1 MKTFYVEIDTNDGDY
16 VGEHNHDYVGHL
28 VTISNEEFER
38 FKSLIEKIKNFK
50 PYESCYDGYNYKWYH
65 NFPYGRGCCDWL
77 EEKSVCELYDIDEKT
92 LNDFIHTFKLYGGE
106 DDFHTITTIQ
116 EVTLGERIL

>member
-1 MKTFYVEIDTNDGDY
+1 MRSFYIEVDTN
-16 VGEHNHDYVGHL
+16 NADYVGHL
-28 VTISNEEFER
+28 VTISNEAFEY
-38 FKSLIEKIKNFK
+38 FKPLIKKIKNFK
-50 PYESCYDGYNYKWYH
+50 PYESYCDGYNYKWHH

-77 EEKSVCELYDIDEKT
+77 EEKSVCELYGIDEKT

-116 EVTLGERIL
+116 EVTLGEEIL